1 MVMDRNNR
9 SHKPKGTPDGGRFE
23 TGDTGGASGDV
34 AAPGMDPA
42 TCLTVRGF
50 DDANRRMDGWYGR
63 LAGLEKSG
71 DDHDIRRIRGWSAA
85 FDRWHRIHGDE
96 VGAFVARRGD
106 LISSDREAA
115 AFMLARR
122 DVLRK
127 TYPEFGELDRRVD
140 GEIRRLEREPKPSRE
155 YVDAI
160 DAFESYSRT
169 HADEIAAYEEKRGK
183 ELSSAREA
191 AAYMLAKAG
200 LLNESVRRGNMLALA
215 DEHDWGRW
223 ATGSR
228 RGMARNSIPM
238 RSPAVTGSIRNG
250 SGSSWRTRT
259 RISARKA
266 TRDRRLGRW
275 TGATVSPPGCSA
287 TSTDG
292 KGDWGNGSADHR
304 KRPHDP
310 AGDGSG
316 HARAHGRA
324 CGQET
329 RREGRARGRP
339 GTQGPHRPA
348 RRPVGTRMRTGGCDV
363 TRQTPYGNM
372 PYGPSFQP
380 ARRPP
385 TVGAGRARGQAVEC
399 LGAGTGMISPRPA
412 ERSNGIG

>member
-85 FDRWHRIHGDE
+85 FDRWQRIHGDE

-200 LLNESVRRGNMLALA
+200 LLNESIRRGNMLALA
-215 DEHDWGRW
+215 DEHDWGALGDRI
-223 ATGSR
+223 AEGDGAQQYSHALAGRYGLDPERERILMEDTDAHLGEESDP
-228 RGMARNSIPM
+228 GQAAREM
-238 RSPAVTGSIRNG
+238 
-250 SGSSWRTRT
+250 
-259 RISARKA
+259 
-266 TRDRRLGRW
+266 DRRYRLAARLLGNI
-275 TGATVSPPGCSA
+275 
-287 TSTDG
+287 D
-292 KGDWGNGSADHR
+292 
-304 KRPHDP
+304 
-310 AGDGSG
+310 
-316 HARAHGRA
+316 
-324 CGQET
+324 
-329 RREGRARGRP
+329 
-339 GTQGPHRPA
+339 
-348 RRPVGTRMRTGGCDV
+348 
-363 TRQTPYGNM
+363 
-372 PYGPSFQP
+372 
-380 ARRPP
+380 
-385 TVGAGRARGQAVEC
+385 
-399 LGAGTGMISPRPA
+399 
-412 ERSNGIG
+412 